1 MRSRQIIFKEIER
14 GAKKIADKIIIGK
27 TGYMNMYLL
36 DAILEVLLDIREM
49 LIKKE
54 KNND

>member
-36 DAILEVLLDIREM
+36 DAILEVLLDIRE
-49 LIKKE
+49 LLDKQNKTY
-54 KNND
+54 